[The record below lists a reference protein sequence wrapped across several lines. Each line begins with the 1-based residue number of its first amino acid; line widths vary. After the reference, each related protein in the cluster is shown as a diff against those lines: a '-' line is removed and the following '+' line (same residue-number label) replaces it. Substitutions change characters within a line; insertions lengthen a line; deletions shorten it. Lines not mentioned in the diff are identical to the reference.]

1 MRSLTKI
8 MSIFGLVI
16 EIKHLQKITL
26 TWQLF
31 FFFPLSVFYLM
42 LHLMLHDPSHISTA

>member
-31 FFFPLSVFYLM
+31 FSPLKCLLSYVAF
-42 LHLMLHDPSHISTA
+42 DAS

>member
-8 MSIFGLVI
+8 MSIFGLLI

-26 TWQLF
+26 TWQLSP
-31 FFFPLSVFYLM
+31 PLKCLLSYVAF
-42 LHLMLHDPSHISTA
+42 DAS

>member
-31 FFFPLSVFYLM
+31 FPLKCLLSYVAF
-42 LHLMLHDPSHISTA
+42 DAS

>member
-31 FFFPLSVFYLM
+31 FSPLSVFYLM